1 VEAHGSF
8 NTNVNK
14 LFCRNVLCEWMRMIV
29 PIYIIIIM
37 TFSYRTI
44 LSPLEENYVCT

>member
-1 VEAHGSF
+1 VAADGSF

-29 PIYIIIIM
+29 PIYIIIM

-44 LSPLEENYVCT
+44 LSPLEENYLCT